1 MAKLILAMAT
11 SIMATKRKRRAAGAV
26 VRGRAGAVEEVE
38 AEFAIMLPS
47 ELPPAERYRPLEKQ
61 LIPWELYYSFGL
73 VMSQLKWLIS

>member
-26 VRGRAGAVEEVE
+26 VRGRAGAVEELD
-38 AEFAIMLPS
+38 IMLPS